1 MQVQIV
7 DSCDGHYSPAVKKRI
22 VDRKESLNL
31 SKSLFVALARRTNR
45 TCGTDGADRSR
56 TCDWFKLSFLK
67 RSTLLKRNHM
77 NRPITCTAFHSH
89 FVEKGK
95 PYNLWNSC
103 PAAPTFRTGCT
114 CCTNRA
120 DRGCTCKSLTF
131 EMGIAVP
138 QWRNAKR

>member
-1 MQVQIV
+1 MY
-7 DSCDGHYSPAVKKRI
+7 YSPAVEKRI

-77 NRPITCTAFHSH
+77 NRPITCTAFHSLFFCQLSFRGKREAIQSLEFVSRGPH
-89 FVEKGK
+89 FSDRLHLLHQQGGSELHLYGALFV
-95 PYNLWNSC
+95 LD
-103 PAAPTFRTGCT
+103 TFTVLFNALT
-114 CCTNRA
+114 CRI
-120 DRGCTCKSLTF
+120 R
-131 EMGIAVP
+131 
-138 QWRNAKR
+138 